1 MASHRRE
8 AHHPTRSR
16 EAPPTFRQIILAAH
30 VREADDAT
38 VLAGTRDAADVLRTT
53 IAYQRR
59 LRLLCDKPAM
69 SPVKVHE
76 EKVQHRAQLELYS
89 RV

>member
-1 MASHRRE
+1 MFQQ
-8 AHHPTRSR
+8 T
-16 EAPPTFRQIILAAH
+16 TLAAH

-38 VLAGTRDAADVLRTT
+38 VLAGTRDAAGVLRTT
-53 IAYQRR
+53 IAYPRR

-76 EKVQHRAQLELYS
+76 EKVQHRGQSELYS
-89 RV
+89 RA